1 MDPTTHARMRE
12 HKTFPV
18 TSRLAATALSWHS
31 RTSYEDDRLS
41 ALTDNDNSSRMIFLC
56 WSRRDARVPFLFR
69 LERFALF
76 FPFLSLS
83 IILRLFFFLPLF
95 FLQEVSANRYGHNVQ
110 CGLRPVSRT
119 NRRRRKPFTRRASPA
134 MMSTRLHGILVLFC
148 LFFCFQG
155 QP

>member
-1 MDPTTHARMRE
+1 
-12 HKTFPV
+12 
-18 TSRLAATALSWHS
+18 
-31 RTSYEDDRLS
+31 
-41 ALTDNDNSSRMIFLC
+41 MIFLC

-76 FPFLSLS
+76 LPFLSLS
-83 IILRLFFFLPLF
+83 IILCLFFFLPLF

-148 LFFCFQG
+148 LFFFVFRVSREPDDSPLGACDGSLSTLMPCFEMG
-155 QP
+155 GTLLGWFAR